1 MKSRTAGQAV
11 GQQAESWALE
21 YLQQQGLKLIERN
34 FHCHSGEIDLILRD
48 KENLVFAEVRYRHK
62 KSHGTGVET
71 VDGAKQRKILRSA
84 EYYLYSKKLWDHP
97 CRFDVIGISIDA
109 EQQVEII
116 WEKNAFDGNYYI

>member
-1 MKSRTAGQAV
+1 MKNSTAQTV
-11 GQQAESWALE
+11 GQQAEDWALQ

-34 FHCHSGEIDLILRD
+34 FYCQSGEIDLIFRD
-48 KENLVFAEVRYRHK
+48 KENLVFTEVRYRHK
-62 KSHGTGVET
+62 SSHGTGVET

-97 CRFDVIGISIDA
+97 CRFDVIGISLDTQ
-109 EQQVEII
+109 QQVEIV